1 MSPFV
6 AFTAAAAQRAPLK
19 VLLGKPIGN
28 LCLYVVI
35 IIIIIINLFAVTV
48 TIIIIITSSRSN
60 RITAAQRAPLNVLL
74 GKPVGS

>member
-35 IIIIIINLFAVTV
+35 IIINLFAVTV
-48 TIIIIITSSRSN
+48 TIIIITSSRSK